1 MSYFTSTSPQTPP
14 QTPPRSPP
22 GTPQIRNRTINN
34 YIQNKSEELQ
44 NAITKLKNSNSNNA
58 FREFNINFSNMR
70 YDSRTTGVNP
80 NNALFIDEINKKVY
94 KIGLWNMKSLSIRN
108 EYIAYKKIALS
119 ANSHQ
124 YKHTPKMNDCKLIP
138 GTKYALLIITYK
150 EGLNYIN
157 TEEDHLFKE
166 GQKFLKK
173 LGINHHDLLGNIF
186 EINLPNIKTFF
197 IIDFEDCTFRE
208 NLENNTNLINMDTK
222 VQNITETNRSRRSRL
237 FLNSP
242 GKQQNPSKSLFGSNN
257 INTPPKKPR
266 GLFRGGKSKKKNI
279 SKKK

>member
-1 MSYFTSTSPQTPP
+1 MSYFTNTPPQTPP

-22 GTPQIRNRTINN
+22 GTPRRNRSRTINN

-44 NAITKLKNSNSNNA
+44 NAIIKLKKTNSNNT
-58 FREFNINFSNMR
+58 FREFNTNFSNMH
-70 YDSRTTGVNP
+70 YDNRTAGVNP
-80 NNALFIDEINKKVY
+80 NNALFIDKINKKVY
-94 KIGLWNMKSLSIRN
+94 KIGLWNMKNLSIRN
-108 EYIAYKKIALS
+108 EYIAYKKIAS
-119 ANSHQ
+119 AENINQ
-124 YKHTPKMNDCKLIP
+124 YKHTPKMIDCKLIP

-222 VQNITETNRSRRSRL
+222 VQNIPEINTSRRSRL
-237 FLNSP
+237 FPNSSLH
-242 GKQQNPSKSLFGSNN
+242 QRNPPRNLFG
-257 INTPPKKPR
+257 NTPPKKQKHR
-266 GLFRGGKSKKKNI
+266 GLFKGGKNKENSSKNK
-279 SKKK
+279 